1 MITAIVYWMMKFQ
14 FGANWSYWS
23 LVLPVITDL
32 VIIAAL
38 AKWSAHP

>member
-14 FGANWSYWS
+14 FGAEWSCWS

-32 VIIAAL
+32 VTIAAL